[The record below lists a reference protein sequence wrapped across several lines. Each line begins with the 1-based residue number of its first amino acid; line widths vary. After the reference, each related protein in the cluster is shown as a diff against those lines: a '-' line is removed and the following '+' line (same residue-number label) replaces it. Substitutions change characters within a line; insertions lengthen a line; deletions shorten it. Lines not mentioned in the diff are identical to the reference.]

1 MPYLARHW
9 VRDSRDR
16 PAAARFVI
24 EPLEERA
31 MLSGAGASVAESQAK
46 VTSVTALYSS
56 LSTAVTGA
64 NVVFGATVEN
74 ASTGAP
80 ITSGKISFVVESPHK
95 TVLGAI
101 KVNSLGTAGISTS
114 RLTAI
119 GDYQVDAQYVPTNS
133 NVSAS
138 SSIPVTVKVI
148 PVPLNVPTL
157 TTLQSPVT
165 SAESGQSVP
174 LSVTIANAGTGNE
187 INNGLVA
194 PITGSVA
201 FLTTGPNPVVLGE
214 ATVKNGHAAL
224 STDLLKNIGSNQ
236 ITAEYLPANNYYALS
251 TSAPITI
258 TINPATVNSPTITSV
273 HAVTSS
279 VETGE
284 PIVLSATVQ
293 NPNSSLA
300 EGIVE
305 FATVARH
312 PVVLGSVPISLFGQ
326 TVSLTT
332 FALQKVGNYQVQAI
346 YLPNTNRYA
355 GSSSAPATVAV
366 TPLVAS
372 SFRVTPVVRHGR
384 VHVPLGFTVTAV
396 NGRNQ
401 PVTDYTG
408 TVVFKSPTDSWTIFP
423 KHEYATLGLIEPPA
437 ESTLLATFNPS
448 GYTFTTADHGS
459 HTFLDAVSF
468 GKGGAENLKVTQA
481 NNSKVF
487 GKAVFSI
494 G

>member
-1 MPYLARHW
+1 MPYLARLW
-9 VRDSRDR
+9 VRDSRHR
-16 PAAARFVI
+16 PAPARFGI

-31 MLSGAGASVAESQAK
+31 MLSGAGASVAASQAK
-46 VTSVTALYSS
+46 ITSVTALYSS
-56 LSTAVTGA
+56 LSTAVTGST
-64 NVVFGATVEN
+64 VVFGVTVEN

-80 ITSGKISFVVESPHK
+80 ITSGKINFVVESPQK
-95 TVLGAI
+95 TVLGTV
-101 KVNSLGTAGISTS
+101 KVSSQGIADIGTT

-119 GDYQVDAQYVPTNS
+119 RDYQIVAQYVPTNS
-133 NVSAS
+133 TVSAS
-138 SSIPVTVKVI
+138 SSSPRTVKVI

-157 TTLQSPVT
+157 TTLQSPAT
-165 SAESGQSVP
+165 SAESGQNIP
-174 LSVTIANAGTGNE
+174 LSVTVTDAGTGNE
-187 INNGLVA
+187 VDAGLVE
-194 PITGSVA
+194 PITGTVA
-201 FLTTGPNPVVLGE
+201 FLTAGPNPVVLGE
-214 ATVKNGHAAL
+214 ATVKNGQAAL
-224 STDLLKNIGSNQ
+224 STNLLKNIGPNQ
-236 ITAEYLPANNYYALS
+236 VTAEFLPANNYYALS
-251 TSAPITI
+251 TSAPINI
-258 TINPATVNSPTITSV
+258 TINPTTVNSPTVTSIQ
-273 HAVTSS
+273 AVTNT

-300 EGIVE
+300 DGIVE
-305 FATVARH
+305 FETVARH
-312 PVVLGSVPISLFGQ
+312 PVVLGSVPVNLFGQ

-332 FALQKVGNYQVQAI
+332 FGLQKVGNYQLQAV
-346 YLPNTNRYA
+346 YLPNTNRFA
-355 GSSSAPATVAV
+355 ESTSPPATVTV

-487 GKAVFSI
+487 GKTVFSI

>member
-1 MPYLARHW
+1 
-9 VRDSRDR
+9 
-16 PAAARFVI
+16 
-24 EPLEERA
+24 
-31 MLSGAGASVAESQAK
+31 MLSGAGASVAASQA
-46 VTSVTALYSS
+46 TISSVTALYSS
-56 LSTAVTGA
+56 LTTAVTGST
-64 NVVFGATVEN
+64 VTFGATVEN

-80 ITSGKISFVVESPHK
+80 ITTGKVEFVVESPQNI
-95 TVLGAI
+95 VLGD
-101 KVNSLGTAGISTS
+101 VEVDNLGVAGITTGD
-114 RLTAI
+114 LTEI
-119 GDYQVDAQYVPTNS
+119 KDYQIEAQYIPTNS

-138 SSIPVTVKVI
+138 SSSPVTVKVI

-157 TTLQSPVT
+157 TTVQSPAT
-165 SAESGQSVP
+165 SAEAGQSVP
-174 LSVTIANAGTGNE
+174 LSVTVTNAGTGNE
-187 INNGLVA
+187 IDAGLVE
-194 PITGSVA
+194 PLTGSVA

-214 ATVKNGHAAL
+214 TTLKNGQAAL
-224 STDLLKNIGSNQ
+224 STNLLENIGPNQ
-236 ITAEYLPANNYYALS
+236 VIAEFLPANNYYALS

-258 TINPATVNSPTITSV
+258 TINPTTVNSPVVTSIQ
-273 HAVTSS
+273 AVTNR

-293 NPNSSLA
+293 NPYSSLA
-300 EGIVE
+300 DGIVE
-305 FATVARH
+305 FETVARH
-312 PVVLGSVPISLFGQ
+312 PVVLGSVPVSQFGQ
-326 TVSLTT
+326 TVGLTT
-332 FALQKVGNYQVQAI
+332 FGLEKVGNYRVQAI
-346 YLPNTNRYA
+346 YLPNTNRFA
-355 GSSSAPATVAV
+355 KSTSPPATVTI

-384 VHVPLGFTVTAV
+384 THTPLGFTVTAV

-408 TVVFKSPTDSWTIFP
+408 TVVFSSPTDSWTVFP

-448 GYTFTTADHGS
+448 SYTFTTADHGS
-459 HTFLDAVSF
+459 HTFLGAVSF

-494 G
+494 E